1 MKRSFPSS
9 GRMNRPS
16 GIQKSSGPVRAL
28 DPLRATYNSLK
39 KRFDVGKSNVIVT
52 PGYLRSEQ
60 VLGNQNQITFPILTN
75 EGTAPRS
82 TERRLSISDTFVIT
96 NLGFRIGQQAA
107 TQTAGQVKLESFVNA
122 SVFGA
127 SAAQLDILYNG
138 SVAIKVGSITYIE
151 ALDMLRFQLSSIA
164 QRGAILAT
172 GGATT
177 ANSEFKGLADLAE
190 IVPTIQFSGQEKNI
204 VQISLPEPAAM
215 APATGDN
222 ICVFYASGF
231 LCQNAAPYL
240 NR

>member
-1 MKRSFPSS
+1 MKRSFAP
-9 GRMNRPS
+9 GRMNRPQT
-16 GIQKSSGPVRAL
+16 GVKKSSGPVRAL

-96 NLGFRIGQQAA
+96 HLGFRIGFQAA
-107 TQTAGQVKLESFVNA
+107 TATPGQTKLESFVNE

-127 SAAQLDILYNG
+127 TAPQLNILYNG

-151 ALDMLRFQLSSIA
+151 ALDMLRFQLASIA

-177 ANSEFKGLADLAE
+177 LTSSIHGLNDLAE
-190 IVPTIQFSGQEKNI
+190 IVPTVQFSGQEKNI

-222 ICVFYASGF
+222 VAVFYASGF